1 MRRLCQLAA
10 ERQGGAAEDLELRAA
25 QLGALQAELAAVC
38 RGAWARFI
46 RSPLSTLTE
55 HRASANILSDEM
67 LQVREGGAASAAKLG
82 RLLPAVESLL
92 SSATDAAEARFIALG
107 WRI

>member
-1 MRRLCQLAA
+1 
-10 ERQGGAAEDLELRAA
+10 
-25 QLGALQAELAAVC
+25 
-38 RGAWARFI
+38 
-46 RSPLSTLTE
+46 
-55 HRASANILSDEM
+55 M